1 MVAEDRGRRARDQ
14 VARDGLVGRDHALL
28 HQRVGRRLALE
39 ADRGHPVALEP
50 HDRLGRLGLERPP
63 PHAALPQ
70 GGRQGGGP
78 ADVLLEGR
86 VPEPAA
92 GQQRVDLGVGQ
103 APLGAD
109 EGAREARLPHG
120 PVGVDDHLG
129 RDGGAVHARAQ
140 AAQVRGQALRQH
152 RHHGAGDV
160 DRVAAARGLAV
171 ERAARRDEPRHVG
184 DVHPQPHRPVALGRH
199 GDRVVVVLG
208 ALRVDGDDPLV
219 AQVAP
224 AAVAGDGRV
233 VGLVGLP
240 QRRAREGPRQ
250 ALGGQQ
256 PRQRGPGRRRRS
268 EDLGHPAGP
277 AAHRHD
283 HEVADLR
290 VAAGALGER
299 DPRPGLERR
308 LRGRPAAGRHQLAD
322 QGRRRAAAA
331 HPAAAASASPR
342 CRASSRAGV
351 AGSSTTRTSGGRPR
365 LARSNPS
372 GVR

>member
-1 MVAEDRGRRARDQ
+1 MTISAVTAARSTP
-14 VARDGLVGRDHALL
+14 G
-28 HQRVGRRLALE
+28 
-39 ADRGHPVALEP
+39 
-50 HDRLGRLGLERPP
+50 
-63 PHAALPQ
+63 
-70 GGRQGGGP
+70 
-78 ADVLLEGR
+78 
-86 VPEPAA
+86 
-92 GQQRVDLGVGQ
+92 
-103 APLGAD
+103 
-109 EGAREARLPHG
+109 
-120 PVGVDDHLG
+120 
-129 RDGGAVHARAQ
+129 AQ
-140 AAQVRGQALRQH
+140 AAQVRRQPLRQH

-171 ERAARRDEPRHVG
+171 ERAAPRNEPRHVR

-208 ALRVDGDDPLV
+208 ALRVDGDDPLD

-224 AAVAGDGRV
+224 AAVAGHGRV

-240 QRRAREGPRQ
+240 LRGAREGPRQ
-250 ALGGQQ
+250 ALGGEQ
-256 PRQRGPGRRRRS
+256 PGQRGPGRRRRS

-331 HPAAAASASPR
+331 HERPRRGPAAAESGRVRGGVMGRRPPAPAPAAGPR
-342 CRASSRAGV
+342 RARGSRD
-351 AGSSTTRTSGGRPR
+351 RPR
-365 LARSNPS
+365 PARRAADRAWRGRS
-372 GVR
+372 RRA